1 MYLSQKEYSRKV
13 WVREWEKTKAGA
25 KWKNPELS
33 AYTFR
38 AEIEKMKKLD
48 WYLEDEDEGEE
59 EEDQKIRSLS
69 LSFFST
75 KSVISF
81 FIYSLRP
88 LFRDAVLF
96 FSRSLAF
103 FATPSKVFCCSYCCC
118 CSLAGNIEFLAAFK
132 SFNHADGTDSSI
144 IFYKLWCTERHEH
157 LTKLTRFY

>member
-69 LSFFST
+69 RSPPSNQWFPFSFTRFVLCFAT
-75 KSVISF
+75 
-81 FIYSLRP
+81 
-88 LFRDAVLF
+88 LFCF
-96 FSRSLAF
+96 SLAL
-103 FATPSKVFCCSYCCC
+103 
-118 CSLAGNIEFLAAFK
+118 SLFLQLLPKCFVV
-132 SFNHADGTDSSI
+132 
-144 IFYKLWCTERHEH
+144 
-157 LTKLTRFY
+157 LTAVAVH